1 MHRNII
7 RIRDRFI
14 FCISTY
20 HTKGCDR
27 ANNKQNKISLY
38 FNLNNSYLNSFKKF
52 GPFLYSVSDLFLRI
66 IDIRPGM
73 RLDV

>member
-1 MHRNII
+1 M
-7 RIRDRFI
+7 
-14 FCISTY
+14 
-20 HTKGCDR
+20 DR
-27 ANNKQNKISLY
+27 ANNKQTKNSLY